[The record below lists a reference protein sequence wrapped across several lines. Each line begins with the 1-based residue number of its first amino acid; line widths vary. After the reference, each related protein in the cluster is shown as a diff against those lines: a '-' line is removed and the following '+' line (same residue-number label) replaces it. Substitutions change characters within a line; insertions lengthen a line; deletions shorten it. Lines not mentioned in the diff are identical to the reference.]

1 MYRRGSHLQ
10 TTLVA
15 LLAALGLA
23 LVAAPAANATC
34 TSAVEGQVLAWMD
47 PIGSARVTVY
57 NATTGAAIKGV
68 TTDGEGYYRI
78 GGLPAVKV
86 KVRASKAGYLD
97 SWASGASSR
106 ATATVYQLQ
115 PGQTLRQTWDEKMV
129 LYLDLTPEAAISGSI
144 MGFSYHPVSGWDDP
158 VAGVTVT
165 AFDAVTG
172 AAVGSTTTDYTGDFR
187 IGKLRQG
194 KVKVRASKPG
204 WITSWAH
211 DKWTKASAETFFV
224 EPYST
229 TDISTLAIYAPAGIS
244 GSVMVDDEPIAHDVT
259 VALVDA
265 TTGATIRSIV
275 DDDGYFQFTGL
286 PPLHVQVKA
295 TGPFYTTG
303 WANWATS
310 RGSATT
316 FDLVPGVVLG
326 SSGSEGAYINV
337 VSTGTISGQV
347 LGNFDPLGG
356 ATVTVFDAQ
365 TGAAVKST
373 RADGDGYYRIDKIPV
388 GFAGRDIK
396 VRATKPGW
404 LPSWANGKTSRATA
418 TVLHLYSGQ
427 HLKQSWDPMVLYLDL
442 RPITTS

>member
-1 MYRRGSHLQ
+1 MHRRGSHLL

-144 MGFSYHPVSGWDDP
+144 MGFSYDPVSGWDDP

-224 EPYST
+224 EP
-229 TDISTLAIYAPAGIS
+229 
-244 GSVMVDDEPIAHDVT
+244 
-259 VALVDA
+259 
-265 TTGATIRSIV
+265 
-275 DDDGYFQFTGL
+275 
-286 PPLHVQVKA
+286 
-295 TGPFYTTG
+295 
-303 WANWATS
+303 
-310 RGSATT
+310 
-316 FDLVPGVVLG
+316 
-326 SSGSEGAYINV
+326 
-337 VSTGTISGQV
+337 
-347 LGNFDPLGG
+347 
-356 ATVTVFDAQ
+356 
-365 TGAAVKST
+365 
-373 RADGDGYYRIDKIPV
+373 
-388 GFAGRDIK
+388 
-396 VRATKPGW
+396 
-404 LPSWANGKTSRATA
+404 
-418 TVLHLYSGQ
+418 
-427 HLKQSWDPMVLYLDL
+427 
-442 RPITTS
+442 